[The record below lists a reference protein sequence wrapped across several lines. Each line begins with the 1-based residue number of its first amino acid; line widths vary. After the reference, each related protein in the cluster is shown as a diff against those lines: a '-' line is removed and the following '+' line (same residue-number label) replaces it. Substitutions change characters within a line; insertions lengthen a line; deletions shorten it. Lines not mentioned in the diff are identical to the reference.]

1 MCHAHHDVPFSKGG
15 PTSVANGRLLCG
27 HHHRRTHDP
36 DYWHETLPNGQVR
49 YHRRT

>member
-1 MCHAHHDVPFSKGG
+1 MYHAHHDVPFSKGG
-15 PTSVANGRLLCG
+15 PTSVASGRLLCG
-27 HHHRRTHDP
+27 HHHRRIHDP